1 MQATRKLAAFL
12 RPYWF
17 WSTLA
22 PLLMVLEVAMDL
34 TQPWLMAR
42 IIDEGIARQDIA
54 LVLRTG
60 GLMVAAAAAGLIGGM
75 ACTVFAVLAAQ
86 GFGADLRH
94 TLFAK
99 VQSLSFGNLDELETG
114 KLITRLTSDV
124 TQVQELVMILL
135 RILVRAPL
143 LMVGSLVMAVLTSAQ
158 LALLFLALLP
168 AILLLL
174 VWIIRRTLP
183 LFAGVQQRLDAAN
196 VILQENL
203 AGVRVVKAFVRNTYE
218 RLRFGRANDDLMH
231 QNIRAVRTMAITMP
245 LVMFMLNA
253 GVVAALWFGGVKVQQ
268 GELQVGQVI
277 AFINYLTQTLMA
289 LTMVSMLVMRV
300 ARAEASAARIGE
312 VLASTPHVRN
322 GPGAV
327 AAAVSHGRVAF
338 EHVRFAYN
346 GDEKEPVLTDID
358 FTAEPGETVAIL
370 GATGSGKSSLVHL
383 IARFYDVSGGRITVD
398 GVDVRDWEQSA
409 LRRCIGIALQDP
421 VLFSGTIRDNIR
433 YGRPAAGEGEV
444 VAAAQRAQAHDFIM
458 ALPGGYEA
466 QVGQRGV
473 NLSGG
478 QKQRLAIARALLTDP
493 SILILDDSTSAVD
506 VATEAL
512 IQEGLAEAR
521 RGRTTFMVAQRI
533 STLLTADKILVLD
546 DGQIVAAGDHRTLL
560 ASSDIYRE
568 IYASQLE
575 PELLPN
581 DAAVPD
587 PATAVHDGTDS
598 QEGHRG

>member
-174 VWIIRRTLP
+174 VWIVRRTLP